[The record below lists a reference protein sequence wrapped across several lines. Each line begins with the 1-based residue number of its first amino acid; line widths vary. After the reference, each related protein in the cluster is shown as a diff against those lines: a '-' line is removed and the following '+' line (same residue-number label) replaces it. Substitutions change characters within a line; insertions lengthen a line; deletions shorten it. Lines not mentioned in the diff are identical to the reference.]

1 MDTTRLMRQLAQGT
15 TTLFHP
21 LTMVGWVVAMVM
33 FSLASPL
40 AYPLPVR
47 WFVMGT
53 VVLMTIG
60 IPLLFWLLVRLFGG
74 RRKGEGM
81 ERRTSIMMLVLV
93 ALCYTCCGWVFDDI
107 VVLYLVRKILYTSTA
122 VVALLLLCELFYPL
136 DYHTTA
142 LGALLGIM
150 WMLLYVGNVELL
162 VPFIVGIVVVGAVA
176 SSRLFLTEERVG
188 AVVWGALVGF
198 AFSATI
204 LIFI

>member
-1 MDTTRLMRQLAQGT
+1 MNTTHLPRLLAQGV

-21 LTMVGWVVAMVM
+21 LTMVGWVVVMVM

-40 AYPLPVR
+40 AYPAPVR
-47 WFVMGT
+47 WFVLGT

-60 IPLLFWLLVRLFGG
+60 VPLLFWWLVRLFGA
-74 RRKGEGM
+74 RGEGQTM

-93 ALCYTCCGWVFDDI
+93 AICYTCCGWVFDDI

-122 VVALLLLCELFYPL
+122 VVALLLLFELFYPL

-150 WMLLYVGNVELL
+150 WMLLIVGNVGLL
-162 VPFIVGIVVVGAVA
+162 APFIAGIVAVGAVA
-176 SSRLFLTEERVG
+176 TSRLYLTDCRVG
-188 AVVWGALVGF
+188 SVVWGALLGF
-198 AFSATI
+198 ALSAVI